1 MTQPL
6 AQRLNGIPD
15 QQTGRALGPI
25 AQALYDRLS
34 SQMFFNAAPVI
45 SVGGSAAAKTAASIT
60 YGVASGA
67 IQVIGA
73 GTALPALTGLNISAG
88 KYNVFCWFVD
98 KSGTLSVLM
107 GTEGASAA
115 TVKFPEFP
123 AGKALVGFAL
133 VTYASAFT
141 GGTTPLDTATTL
153 YFGPVGAFD
162 PTATLS

>member
-1 MTQPL
+1 MSKPL
-6 AQRLNGIPD
+6 SPAVSALPD
-15 QQTGRALGPI
+15 QQTARALNP
-25 AQALYDRLS
+25 ALQTVYDRLS
-34 SQMFFNAAPVI
+34 SQMFSNAAPVI
-45 SVGGSAAAKTAASIT
+45 SAGGATSAKTAASIT
-60 YGVASGA
+60 YGVANGK
-67 IQVIGA
+67 IQVISA
-73 GTALPALTGLNISAG
+73 GTALTALTGLNISAG
-88 KYNVFCWFVD
+88 KYNVFCWFID
-98 KSGTLSVLM
+98 QSGTLSVLM

-123 AGKALVGFAL
+123 QGKALVGFAL